1 MNFTRE
7 ELTLMML
14 YSPGTRSGLI
24 LALQDMRKQLTKRER
39 HLLSLTDSVLAK
51 LEQITD
57 AEFDSLPLYPDI

>member
-1 MNFTRE
+1 MNFTSE

-24 LALQDMRKQLTKRER
+24 LALRDMRRQLTKRER

-57 AEFDSLPLYPDI
+57 EDFDVLPIYPDF